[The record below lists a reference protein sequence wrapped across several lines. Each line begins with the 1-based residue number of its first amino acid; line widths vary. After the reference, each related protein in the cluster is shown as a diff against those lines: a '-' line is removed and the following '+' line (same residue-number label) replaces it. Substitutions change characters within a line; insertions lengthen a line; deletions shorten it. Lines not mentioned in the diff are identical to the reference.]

1 MLFASKQSSTYTGGA
16 GVTANIDSIVE
27 VQRNG
32 YSCRQIPISES
43 KWAADSSSLKYATS
57 KHPVWWFDS
66 NVVKILPEP
75 SGSEDGYYYYIDST
89 EINDNSDLR
98 NVVVNYASSKEF
110 TKLSITGLPD
120 WSNIVSP
127 VLSSLS
133 TVSFTDTGLT
143 FTAVEPSSI
152 SITTVNYTAASQTST
167 EDIAPPVFIPPDDI
181 STFESFE
188 DWWNGSE
195 DANPFGDNDPG
206 IFSITSVPPT
216 PPSTTIS
223 SFGTAPSYTQPRVTG
238 DEQELTA
245 TMVAG
250 AIGTGADFLNFE
262 HWYDVLADMIETEED
277 TELAQAQLGKIQSY
291 IQAYGQAMQNQL
303 NVFNDA
309 NVEYQATIQKNMT
322 EKSLDLQKYQNDLSL
337 YQANVNKEVQ
347 DYTQKLAKY
356 QLELGSSYTAW
367 VESENNKIARF
378 QANLTK
384 AQAEY
389 QNDSD
394 VFNGE
399 LQRKIN
405 NAQEANKIALANAD
419 KEARDAIENNNIQLA
434 KYQAESQ
441 NYNAN
446 IQKEINSYTAKLQG
460 ATQDMQVIIQNNQD
474 KLATYGADLQ
484 KYQAEIAKENQKT
497 ALNLQKSQMY
507 QAESQKYY
515 EWAINE
521 IQSYVQNNSK
531 MIGMQMATQAQS
543 RGN

>member
-1 MLFASKQSSTYTGGA
+1 ADCTAIELDIESITGVSDADDEFIRSAQKFVVSSVPKNLLLFASKQSSTYTGGG

-32 YSCRQIPISES
+32 YSCRQISISES

-133 TVSFTDTGLT
+133 TISFTDPGLT
-143 FTAVEPSSI
+143 ITAVEPSSI

-167 EDIAPPVFIPPDDI
+167 EDIAPPLFIAPDDI

-223 SFGTAPSYTQPRVTG
+223 SFGTAPAYTAPVVSGDTQEITG
-238 DEQELTA
+238 TI
-245 TMVAG
+245 VAG
-250 AIGTGADFLNFE
+250 SVGAAADFLNFN
-262 HWYDVLADMIETEED
+262 HWYDVLADLIETEED
-277 TELAQAQLGKIQSY
+277 EGLAQVQIGKIQSY

-303 NVFNDA
+303 NIFNDA
-309 NVEYQATIQKNMT
+309 NVEYQATIQKNVT
-322 EKSLDLQKYQNDLSL
+322 ETTLDVQKYQNDLNL

-347 DYTQKLAKY
+347 AYTQKLAKY
-356 QLELGSSYTAW
+356 QLEVGTSYTAW
-367 VESENNKIARF
+367 LESENSKIKRY
-378 QANLTK
+378 QADLTK
-384 AQAEY
+384 AQSEY

-399 LQRKIN
+399 LQRKMN
-405 NAQEANKIALANAD
+405 NAQEANKIALANA
-419 KEARDAIENNNIQLA
+419 
-434 KYQAESQ
+434 S
-441 NYNAN
+441 
-446 IQKEINSYTAKLQG
+446 
-460 ATQDMQVIIQNNQD
+460 
-474 KLATYGADLQ
+474 
-484 KYQAEIAKENQKT
+484 
-497 ALNLQKSQMY
+497 
-507 QAESQKYY
+507 
-515 EWAINE
+515 
-521 IQSYVQNNSK
+521 
-531 MIGMQMATQAQS
+531 
-543 RGN
+543 